1 MSSAFVDHG
10 RSDVLAG
17 EILPS
22 HNTRSRPE
30 SRIARRLSD
39 QLIAKPAPKSDIG

>member
-30 SRIARRLSD
+30 SRIAL
-39 QLIAKPAPKSDIG
+39 AKPAPKSDIG